1 MVKRDGSRVGVSQ
14 GTVSVTHLDSNQIN
28 SSGGMKMHDKI
39 QSVKGNM
46 IKADYICN
54 DKTATVLYL
63 AEAMQKPILV
73 EGPAGVGKTAIAQ
86 AFSRMKGIP
95 LIRLQCYEGIDEA
108 KALYEWNYKRQL
120 LHIQAAINQ
129 DTNKVEEEI
138 FSDTFLLS
146 RPLLNSIVSDSPA
159 VLLIDEIDKVDFEFE
174 ALLLELLSEFQ
185 ITIPELG
192 TIKAKHIPYV
202 FLTSNASRELSEALK
217 RRCLYLYLDFPSR
230 DMEEQILLLKVPDL
244 SEQLAQKVAG
254 VMRRMRGVEM
264 KKLPSIS
271 ESIDWASSLMWLGK
285 DDVDVDTLLQTLNT
299 LVKHHE
305 DLEKIE
311 RLLYSR
317 QDLEFR

>member
-1 MVKRDGSRVGVSQ
+1 
-14 GTVSVTHLDSNQIN
+14 
-28 SSGGMKMHDKI
+28 MHDKI
-39 QSVKGNM
+39 QNLKLQM
-46 IKADYICN
+46 MKADYICN

-63 AEAMQKPILV
+63 AEALQKPILV

-86 AFSRMKGIP
+86 AFSRMKEVP
-95 LIRLQCYEGIDEA
+95 LIRLQCYEGIDES

-120 LHIQAAINQ
+120 LHIQASINQ
-129 DTNKVEEEI
+129 DTQQVEEEI

-146 RPLLNSIVSDSPA
+146 RPLLNSIISDTPA
-159 VLLIDEIDKVDFEFE
+159 VLLIDEIDKADFEFE

-230 DMEEQILLLKVPDL
+230 EMEEQILLLKVPDL
-244 SEQLAQKVAG
+244 SEQLAQQVAR

-264 KKLPSIS
+264 KKLPSIA

-285 DDVDVDTLLQTLNT
+285 DDVDVETCLQTLNT
-299 LVKHHE
+299 LVKHHD

>member
-1 MVKRDGSRVGVSQ
+1 MM
-14 GTVSVTHLDSNQIN
+14 LDRIEELKKQ
-28 SSGGMKMHDKI
+28 MT
-39 QSVKGNM
+39 
-46 IKADYICN
+46 KAEYICN
-54 DKTATVLYL
+54 EKTATVLYL
-63 AEAMQKPILV
+63 AQALQKPVLV

-86 AFSRMKGIP
+86 AFSRMKGVP
-95 LIRLQCYEGIDEA
+95 LIRLQCYEGIDES

-129 DTNKVEEEI
+129 DSRLVEEEI
-138 FSDTFLLS
+138 FSETFLLS
-146 RPLLNSIVSDSPA
+146 RPLLTSIISDTPT

-192 TIKAKHIPYV
+192 TIKARHLPYV

-230 DMEEQILLLKVPDL
+230 EMEEQILLLKVPDL
-244 SEQLAQKVAG
+244 SQELAQKVAG
-254 VMRRMRGVEM
+254 VMRRLRGVEM
-264 KKLPSIS
+264 KKLPSIA
-271 ESIDWASSLMWLGK
+271 ESIDWAASLLWLGQ
-285 DDVDVDTLLQTLNT
+285 DDIDVEILLKTLNT

-305 DLEKIE
+305 DMEKIE

>member
-1 MVKRDGSRVGVSQ
+1 MRDTIEILKS
-14 GTVSVTHLDSNQIN
+14 
-28 SSGGMKMHDKI
+28 K
-39 QSVKGNM
+39 M

-54 DKTATVLYL
+54 DRTATVLYL
-63 AEAMQKPILV
+63 AEALHKPILV

-86 AFSRMKGIP
+86 AFSRMKGVP
-95 LIRLQCYEGIDEA
+95 LIRLQCYEGIDES

-120 LHIQAAINQ
+120 LHIQAAVNQ
-129 DTNKVEEEI
+129 DTRLVEEEI
-138 FSDTFLLS
+138 FSDAFLLS
-146 RPLLNSIVSDSPA
+146 RPLLNSIVSDTPA

-254 VMRRMRGVEM
+254 VMRRIRGVEM

-285 DDVDVDTLLQTLNT
+285 DDVDVETMLQTLNT